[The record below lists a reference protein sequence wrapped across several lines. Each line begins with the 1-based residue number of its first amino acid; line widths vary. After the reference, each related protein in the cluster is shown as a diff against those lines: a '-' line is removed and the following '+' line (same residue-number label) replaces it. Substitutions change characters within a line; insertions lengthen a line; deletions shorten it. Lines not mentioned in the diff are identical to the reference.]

1 MNFFR
6 RLRDM
11 LRRHAVAPE
20 PAVSGPQRDDRAID
34 VPPMSEVPG
43 SVAPA
48 SFWPDALS
56 HRARPYDAGGEY
68 ITIAEIS
75 EAPIRGLKGYIKST
89 VALVPVADVDELLGS
104 TAGAGWEVDAHG
116 PLPIVDKDGPPHR
129 SGFWVEGLRREDRYE
144 PLVNAWRGSDTDVLV
159 PDNNLLMVFGLVPRR
174 TGEFQ
179 MSWDDPHGPVYDVVR
194 ATMVSDHQL
203 AEEQRQRAVV
213 EVRRDYLLDY
223 CWIKKAAAVAFYY
236 EQRWSQGDSAFTQA
250 MAGRD
255 HEDFNLP
262 GRLLNLQVSQ
272 HSDNGGSRQLSQV
285 WGRQLV
291 LPQGEKRVIDVDDP
305 ELTWPDHEGPMTLQR
320 ASQRHLMG
328 YVRDEVLR
336 DYQRRSVFQIH
347 PHTGGVSYR
356 GQWSVG
362 FCHRV
367 GRDHIA
373 LELKKLYE
381 GNPPAV
387 IEHWHRYAVH
397 EATAHADRDAH
408 SNRNIA
414 DRAEGLV
421 RAYLRLTST
430 LAQLGDGLGLSF
442 SQSDVGGYDTAAVD
456 YQGWW
461 TVDEFSR
468 LSDVAALNMTLS
480 DFLDRAVEVVVV
492 LESLREAPLRNIIV
506 KAGIEKKQL
515 SEFRT
520 LKLLGTLSQLATI
533 CKQSGYNWPTDVSHV
548 VNGWD
553 KDLRVPAMRRLFS
566 LNQLRQKG
574 SHRNETGFAASL
586 TGDLKAFGIDP
597 GNQAAGWGMAVDILY
612 DGLIDDLNALS
623 DLFAEGAMAL

>member
-1 MNFFR
+1 
-6 RLRDM
+6 M

-20 PAVSGPQRDDRAID
+20 LAVPSLQRNDEAID

-43 SVAPA
+43 AADPA

-56 HRARPYDAGGEY
+56 HRARPYDAGGEH
-68 ITIAEIS
+68 ITVAEIS
-75 EAPIRGLKGYIKST
+75 QTPIRGLKGCIKST
-89 VALVPVADVDELLGS
+89 VALVPVADVDELLS
-104 TAGAGWEVDAHG
+104 ATAGAGWEVDAHG
-116 PLPIVDKDGPPHR
+116 PLPIVDEDGPPHR
-129 SGFWVEGLRREDRYE
+129 SGFWVGGLRREDRYE

-203 AEEQRQRAVV
+203 PEEQRQRAMV
-213 EVRRDYLLDY
+213 EIRRDYLLGY

-236 EQRWSQGDSAFTQA
+236 EQRWSQGDPAFSQA

-255 HEDFNLP
+255 SEDFNLP
-262 GRLLNLQVSQ
+262 GRLLNLQASRDG
-272 HSDNGGSRQLSQV
+272 DNGELRQFSQV

-291 LPQGEKRVIDVDDP
+291 LPRGEKRVIDVDDP
-305 ELTWPDHEGPMTLQR
+305 ELTWPGHEGPMTLQR
-320 ASQRHLMG
+320 ASQKHLMG

-336 DYQRRSVFQIH
+336 DYQRRPVFQIH

-356 GQWSVG
+356 GQWSVD
-362 FCHRV
+362 FCHRI

-397 EATAHADRDAH
+397 EAAAHADRDAH
-408 SNRNIA
+408 GNRNIA

-430 LAQLGDGLGLSF
+430 LAQLGDDLGLSF
-442 SQSDVGGYDTAAVD
+442 SQVDVGGYDTAAVD

-480 DFLDRAVEVVVV
+480 DFLDRTVEVVVV
-492 LESLREAPLRNIIV
+492 LESLREAPLRNIVV
-506 KAGIEKKQL
+506 KAGIEKKKL

-533 CKQSGYNWPTDVSHV
+533 CKQSGHNWPADVSHV
-548 VNGWD
+548 VSGWD

-597 GNQAAGWGMAVDILY
+597 GNQAAGWGMAVDVLY
-612 DGLIDDLNALS
+612 DGLIDDLNTLS
-623 DLFAEGAMAL
+623 DLFAEGTGIKA